1 MEKVN
6 EIISIFSHRFKRHDN
21 DMTKFITITA
31 ASTFVMYCSYR
42 MISSK
47 HKKKQNSGL
56 KDIPSPNGEY
66 PYFGHMLSL
75 GKSPGKQI
83 QKWHKE
89 VGHIFQLHMGIQTW
103 VMVDDPLLA
112 HKIFVMNGAQTSHR
126 PDSNFALNY
135 YSMGGRYVTK
145 KIPQCNLKLTNFYIL

>member
-6 EIISIFSHRFKRHDN
+6 EIISIVSHRFKRHDN

-31 ASTFVMYCSYR
+31 ASTFVLYCSYK

-47 HKKKQNSGL
+47 HKKNQISGL
-56 KDIPSPNGEY
+56 KDIPSPKGEY

-112 HKIFVMNGAQTSHR
+112 HKIFVTNGAQTSHR

-135 YSMGGRYVTK
+135 YSMGGR
-145 KIPQCNLKLTNFYIL
+145 